1 MIFFLLVYVLSV
13 KTYRS
18 EMSEI
23 EAEIETDVFQ
33 RETNLFQNFQY
44 HEESKKQINISLN
57 VSNGE
62 ITV

>member
-33 RETNLFQNFQY
+33 REINLFQNFQY